1 MTNDNNLN
9 KGSFSRND
17 LNNRVPSKTTTRTTT
32 DRTTSTTG
40 GTPDRTS
47 STTGGTADRTRS
59 STGGTA
65 DRTRTTTGGKTDRT
79 RSSAT
84 RNVFEKKPTDRKTTN
99 KTPNKPK
106 NSGKV
111 KRKKSNFATVAKIML
126 VVLIVLVVAV
136 SLFFKK
142 MNSTEVNSSAKN
154 KPEETISVNIESGSS
169 VTDIIKTLEDNGV
182 IDSAFHFKYLCK
194 KMGYGPEFKSGYY
207 TFTNHMSFDDI
218 IKALN
223 TGASSINAK
232 KLTVREGEWLSEIA
246 SDLESQGVCT
256 AKEFLTAANSRDYDY
271 DFVAKIP
278 ERDNLLEGYLFPAT
292 YSIEENMSATDIVN
306 MMLAKFDQV
315 VKDNDIEA
323 QAKKLNHTLDD
334 AVIIA
339 SLIEGEVKYAP
350 ERTLVSS
357 VIYNRLAD
365 SVIYSM
371 GKRATR
377 VLYSDLKNNDK
388 HNTYVVDG
396 LPVGP
401 INSPSED
408 SLKAA
413 VNPDST
419 NYLYYVVENTT
430 TGQHHFSATYEEH
443 QQAEA
448 SYKSQN

>member
-17 LNNRVPSKTTTRTTT
+17 LNNRTPRKTTTRSTT
-32 DRTTSTTG
+32 DRTRG
-40 GTPDRTS
+40 
-47 STTGGTADRTRS
+47 TTGGTADRTRS
-59 STGGTA
+59 TA
-65 DRTRTTTGGKTDRT
+65 KPT
-79 RSSAT
+79 A
-84 RNVFEKKPTDRKTTN
+84 KKPN
-99 KTPNKPK
+99 KTSSKPK
-106 NSGKV
+106 NSGKK

-136 SLFFKK
+136 TLFFKK

-169 VTDIIKTLEDNGV
+169 VTDIIKALEDNGV

-207 TFTNHMSFDDI
+207 TFTNHMTFDDI

-246 SDLESQGVCT
+246 SDLESMGVCT
-256 AKEFLTAANSRDYDY
+256 AKEFLTASNSRDYNY

-357 VIYNRLAD
+357 VICRICPL
-365 SVIYSM
+365 
-371 GKRATR
+371 
-377 VLYSDLKNNDK
+377 LK
-388 HNTYVVDG
+388 
-396 LPVGP
+396 
-401 INSPSED
+401 
-408 SLKAA
+408 
-413 VNPDST
+413 
-419 NYLYYVVENTT
+419 
-430 TGQHHFSATYEEH
+430 
-443 QQAEA
+443 
-448 SYKSQN
+448 

>member
-17 LNNRVPSKTTTRTTT
+17 LNNRVPRKTTTRTTT
-32 DRTTSTTG
+32 DRT
-40 GTPDRTS
+40 R
-47 STTGGTADRTRS
+47 STTGGTADRTR
-59 STGGTA
+59 TTIGGTA
-65 DRTRTTTGGKTDRT
+65 DRARTTTGGKTDRT
-79 RSSAT
+79 RSTAT
-84 RNVFEKKPTDRKTTN
+84 RNVFERKPTDRKTTN

-169 VTDIIKTLEDNGV
+169 VTDIIKSLEDNGV

-357 VIYNRLAD
+357 VIYNRLAKNMKLQLDD

-419 NYLYYVVENTT
+419 NYFYYVVENTT

>member
-17 LNNRVPSKTTTRTTT
+17 LNNRTPRKTTTRSTA
-32 DRTTSTTG
+32 DRTR
-40 GTPDRTS
+40 GTI
-47 STTGGTADRTRS
+47 GGTADRVRT
-59 STGGTA
+59 TA
-65 DRTRTTTGGKTDRT
+65 DRARSTTGGKTDRT
-79 RSSAT
+79 RSTAT

-136 SLFFKK
+136 TLFFKK

-169 VTDIIKTLEDNGV
+169 VTDIIKALEDNGV

-207 TFTNHMSFDDI
+207 TFTNHMTFDDI

-246 SDLESQGVCT
+246 SDLESMGVCT
-256 AKEFLTAANSRDYDY
+256 AKEFLTASNSRDYNY

-292 YSIEENMSATDIVN
+292 YSIEEI
-306 MMLAKFDQV
+306 
-315 VKDNDIEA
+315 
-323 QAKKLNHTLDD
+323 
-334 AVIIA
+334 
-339 SLIEGEVKYAP
+339 
-350 ERTLVSS
+350 
-357 VIYNRLAD
+357 
-365 SVIYSM
+365 
-371 GKRATR
+371 
-377 VLYSDLKNNDK
+377 
-388 HNTYVVDG
+388 
-396 LPVGP
+396 
-401 INSPSED
+401 
-408 SLKAA
+408 
-413 VNPDST
+413 
-419 NYLYYVVENTT
+419 
-430 TGQHHFSATYEEH
+430 
-443 QQAEA
+443 
-448 SYKSQN
+448 

>member
-17 LNNRVPSKTTTRTTT
+17 LNNRTPRKTTTRSTT
-32 DRTTSTTG
+32 DRTRG
-40 GTPDRTS
+40 
-47 STTGGTADRTRS
+47 TTGGTADRTRS
-59 STGGTA
+59 TA
-65 DRTRTTTGGKTDRT
+65 KPT
-79 RSSAT
+79 A
-84 RNVFEKKPTDRKTTN
+84 KKPN
-99 KTPNKPK
+99 KTSSKPK
-106 NSGKV
+106 NSGKK

-136 SLFFKK
+136 TLFFKK

-169 VTDIIKTLEDNGV
+169 VTDIIKALEDNGV

-207 TFTNHMSFDDI
+207 TFTNHMIFDDI

-246 SDLESQGVCT
+246 SDLESMGVCT
-256 AKEFLTAANSRDYDY
+256 AKEFLTASNSRDYNY

-357 VIYNRLAD
+357 VIYNRLAKNMKLQLDD

-396 LPVGP
+396 LPVGS

-413 VNPDST
+413 VNPDNT

-443 QQAEA
+443 QKAEA

>member
-17 LNNRVPSKTTTRTTT
+17 LNNRTPRKTTTRSTT
-32 DRTTSTTG
+32 DRTRG
-40 GTPDRTS
+40 
-47 STTGGTADRTRS
+47 TTGGTADRTRS
-59 STGGTA
+59 TA
-65 DRTRTTTGGKTDRT
+65 KPT
-79 RSSAT
+79 A
-84 RNVFEKKPTDRKTTN
+84 KKPN
-99 KTPNKPK
+99 KTSSKPK
-106 NSGKV
+106 NSGKK

-136 SLFFKK
+136 TLFFKK

-169 VTDIIKTLEDNGV
+169 VTDIIKALEDNDV

-207 TFTNHMSFDDI
+207 TFTNHMTFDDI

-246 SDLESQGVCT
+246 SDLESMGVCT
-256 AKEFLTAANSRDYDY
+256 AKEFLTASNSRDYNY

-350 ERTLVSS
+350 ERTTVSS
-357 VIYNRLAD
+357 VIYNRLAKNMKLQLDD

-396 LPVGP
+396 LPIGP

-443 QQAEA
+443 QKAEA

>member
-17 LNNRVPSKTTTRTTT
+17 LNNRVPRKTTTRTTT
-32 DRTTSTTG
+32 DRT
-40 GTPDRTS
+40 R
-47 STTGGTADRTRS
+47 STTGGTADR
-59 STGGTA
+59 A
-65 DRTRTTTGGKTDRT
+65 RTTTGGKTDRT
-79 RSSAT
+79 RSTAT
-84 RNVFEKKPTDRKTTN
+84 RNVFERKPTDRKTTN

-136 SLFFKK
+136 GLFFKK

-169 VTDIIKTLEDNGV
+169 VTDIIKALEDNGV
-182 IDSAFHFKYLCK
+182 IDSAFHFKYLC
-194 KMGYGPEFKSGYY
+194 
-207 TFTNHMSFDDI
+207 I

-292 YSIEENMSATDIVN
+292 YSIEENMGATDIVN

-357 VIYNRLAD
+357 VIYNRLAKNMKLQLDD

-419 NYLYYVVENTT
+419 NYLYYEVENTT

>member
-17 LNNRVPSKTTTRTTT
+17 LNNRPPRKTTTR
-32 DRTTSTTG
+32 S
-40 GTPDRTS
+40 
-47 STTGGTADRTRS
+47 TADRTR
-59 STGGTA
+59 GTA
-65 DRTRTTTGGKTDRT
+65 
-79 RSSAT
+79 
-84 RNVFEKKPTDRKTTN
+84 KPTVKKTVN
-99 KTPNKPK
+99 KTSSKPK
-106 NSGKV
+106 NSGKK
-111 KRKKSNFATVAKIML
+111 KRKKSNFATVAKIMF
-126 VVLIVLVVAV
+126 VVLIVLVVV
-136 SLFFKK
+136 VTLFFKK

-154 KPEETISVNIESGSS
+154 KPEETI
-169 VTDIIKTLEDNGV
+169 KALEDNGV

-207 TFTNHMSFDDI
+207 TFTNHMTFDDI

-246 SDLESQGVCT
+246 SDLESMGVCT
-256 AKEFLTAANSRDYDY
+256 AKEFLTASNSRDYNY

-357 VIYNRLAD
+357 VIYNRLAKNMKLQLDD

-443 QQAEA
+443 QKAEA

>member
-17 LNNRVPSKTTTRTTT
+17 LNNRVPRKTTTRTTT
-32 DRTTSTTG
+32 DRT
-40 GTPDRTS
+40 R
-47 STTGGTADRTRS
+47 STTGGTADRTR
-59 STGGTA
+59 TTIGGTA
-65 DRTRTTTGGKTDRT
+65 DRARTTTGGKTDRT
-79 RSSAT
+79 RSTAT
-84 RNVFEKKPTDRKTTN
+84 RNVFERKPTDRKTTN

-136 SLFFKK
+136 SLFF
-142 MNSTEVNSSAKN
+142 
-154 KPEETISVNIESGSS
+154 ESGSS
-169 VTDIIKTLEDNGV
+169 VTDIIKSLEDNGV

-357 VIYNRLAD
+357 VIYNRLAKNMKLQLDD